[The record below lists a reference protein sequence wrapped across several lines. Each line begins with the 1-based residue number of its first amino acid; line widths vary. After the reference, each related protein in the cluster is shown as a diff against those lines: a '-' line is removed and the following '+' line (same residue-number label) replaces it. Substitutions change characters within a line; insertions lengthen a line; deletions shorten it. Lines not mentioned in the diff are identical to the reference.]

1 MYEYIHNSVLIV
13 NNNNVWTIVNNSV
26 LIVNNNN
33 VWI

>member
-1 MYEYIHNSVLIV
+1 MNIVNNSVLIV
-13 NNNNVWTIVNNSV
+13 NNNNCMNIVNNSV

>member
-1 MYEYIHNSVLIV
+1 MNIVNNSVLIV